1 MHDERRT
8 SEWVYDTNNEWIK
21 TVQSSTF
28 QYFSVLF
35 STFQKSGKQSENNI
49 RT

>member
-35 STFQKSGKQSENNI
+35 KNLANKTKTI
-49 RT
+49 LLIT